1 MNIIIVGDGKVG
13 YTIADYLSKEEHNIT
28 IIDKNE
34 EALKKADDTL
44 DVMCVKGN
52 GARASVLLEAGVE
65 EVELVIAATSGDEMN
80 MLTCFTAKKLSKDV
94 KTIARIREPEY
105 YEEFTTLRQQMGV
118 DMVINPE
125 FTAAEEIAN
134 ILQFPSAM
142 NIEAFFGGKERI
154 VEFRIL
160 EGDFLVG
167 TRLSKFS
174 SKLPK
179 NILFVAVERDK
190 EAYIPNG
197 DFEFQVNDRVYVM
210 GQLTG
215 ITNLFKMLGRYIQKI
230 NTVLM
235 IGGGRTSYYLTKIIS
250 RLGMSIK
257 IIEINP
263 NKCLEL
269 ADTIEEAII
278 IEGDG
283 TNPDVLESENF
294 EEVDAFIAMTGRDEE
309 NLITAMYAL
318 EKGVDKVIAMNT
330 RVNLPNVVNKLG
342 LDSIIDPK
350 VITASYITGYVRGM
364 QNSRGSIVETLYKI
378 MDGNAEV
385 IIFIANESTRFLNIP
400 IKDLNLKKELVIAC
414 ILHRNTVMIP
424 HGNESILIGDKVM
437 IVTKTHHIIR
447 DLNDILE

>member
-142 NIEAFFGGKERI
+142 NIEAFFGGKERL

-167 TRLSKFS
+167 TRLSKVS

-197 DFEFQVNDRVYVM
+197 DFEFQVNDRVYMM

-350 VITASYITGYVRGM
+350 LITASYITGYVRGM